1 MKPLRNGVLIERK
14 QLVSEEKRDSGIILL
29 KSDFNLYQFDND
41 NQRATDIISKKKQNT
56 GTVIAKGDDCFFV
69 NIGDEVI
76 YKKNSE
82 QANAQSLFYEG
93 RDCVLVAEE
102 NILSREING
111 LNEVHPNC
119 IVVKITKE
127 SRESLF
133 TKRIKKDNGEW
144 IDLIVTIPPEDDAEN
159 HSQFFVTAGEVVCVG
174 KNITTVQS
182 GDIAL
187 CDYRVDN
194 DESIIVGYEGYD
206 KLIAVVSVTTRHTDD
221 LVVHADRKTRR
232 TQQVWCKGDY
242 KDLSFLIGVLRG
254 DRLIP
259 IEPYVFLEHKDT
271 VVDMKTPSGIE
282 YKVDEKILHRK
293 VLAVSTESQNN
304 FGIEAGKTILI
315 DDFDCF
321 DIFVE
326 GRKITAFNDVDIIAF
341 KES

>member
-1 MKPLRNGVLIERK
+1 MQPLRNGVLIERK
-14 QLVSEEKRDSGIILL
+14 QLVSEEKRASGIILL

-56 GTVIAKGDDCFFV
+56 GKVIAKGDDCIFV
-69 NIGDEVI
+69 NVGDEVI

-82 QANAQSLFYEG
+82 QANAHSLFYEG

-102 NILSREING
+102 NVLSREVNG

-127 SRESLF
+127 SREAIFS
-133 TKRIKKDNGEW
+133 KKIRKDNGEW

-159 HSQFFVTAGEVVCVG
+159 HSQFFVSAGEVVCVG
-174 KNITTVQS
+174 TNIKTVQS
-182 GDIAL
+182 GDIAII
-187 CDYRVDN
+187 DYRADN

-206 KLIAVVSVTTRHTDD
+206 KLIAVVSVTTRHQED

-242 KDLSFLIGVLRG
+242 NELSFLIGVLRG

-271 VVDMKTPSGIE
+271 IVDMKTKSGIE
-282 YKVDEKILHRK
+282 YKVDQKILERK
-293 VLAVSTESQNN
+293 VLAVSSESETN
-304 FGIEAGKTILI
+304 FGIQAGQTILI

-321 DIFVE
+321 NVMIE